1 MANANRLPIWYQKY
15 DPDETIRDSRPLIM
29 VKLRVRAPLCEMPT
43 RWNPNSFAKLKRCLF
58 VMNCIVGLFGWAV
71 TVAFV
76 SANCGMLPTASS
88 LTITLLRLDPSWIVT
103 VLKPANSRS
112 IRRLTASIACSGKFT
127 VTCWLTIT
135 DDFNFTAPIAE
146 TDLFRTRLAD
156 WCGPIA
162 YAHCN
167 TCKVALFM
175 RDMLTW
181 RDFRQTLISQVS
193 CTALRNGTGRRS
205 CETCWTEPNRISRQS
220 LTADM
225 HHLLTFHFRR
235 TMARKG
241 KIRRGLSD

>member
-1 MANANRLPIWYQKY
+1 MLLWEINWNADLQRLWLCFATQFDDIHGRSIGSIWSWGF
-15 DPDETIRDSRPLIM
+15 ESLSNC
-29 VKLRVRAPLCEMPT
+29 L
-43 RWNPNSFAKLKRCLF
+43 NSSTTNWPWWWLSWFCTAKLL
-58 VMNCIVGLFGWAV
+58 
-71 TVAFV
+71 AFT
-76 SANCGMLPTASS
+76 G
-88 LTITLLRLDPSWIVT
+88 
-103 VLKPANSRS
+103 
-112 IRRLTASIACSGKFT
+112 
-127 VTCWLTIT
+127 
-135 DDFNFTAPIAE
+135 DFNFTAPIAE

-193 CTALRNGTGRRS
+193 CTDQRFGTGRRS

>member
-1 MANANRLPIWYQKY
+1 MLLLFTVRTRTSIKTRSKIGNRAIWATFHHCNWQW
-15 DPDETIRDSRPLIM
+15 LIT
-29 VKLRVRAPLCEMPT
+29 KAWR
-43 RWNPNSFAKLKRCLF
+43 SDKHG
-58 VMNCIVGLFGWAV
+58 II
-71 TVAFV
+71 
-76 SANCGMLPTASS
+76 LPTASS

-112 IRRLTASIACSGKFT
+112 IRRLTANQHQTVRRHSHFGPDWQWMQGASGKFT

-193 CTALRNGTGRRS
+193 CTDQRFGTGRRS
-205 CETCWTEPNRISRQS
+205 CATCWTEPNRISRQS

-225 HHLLTFHFRR
+225 HHLLTFH
-235 TMARKG
+235 
-241 KIRRGLSD
+241 